1 MKKSIPALRGAAIA
15 CLLPAIASAAPEP
28 AKPSEPT
35 APVAEE
41 KAPAAPTEKKAPAA
55 VIELANVDG
64 TSITTADVERG
75 LRMRFGPQ
83 IDAMPAEQREM
94 VMKQSIP
101 RMAEELIARTLLLN
115 AAKAAK
121 TEADP
126 AELAK
131 NLAQVKG
138 SIPPEMTFADYAK
151 SIGHTEESF
160 TAEITDEMR
169 IGALVKAKID
179 ALPKTSD
186 DEIAKFYEE
195 NKKNFAGKEDVT
207 ASHILLKTDP
217 AASDEAK
224 TAKKA
229 EIEKLRATLL
239 KAKGEGFAELAK
251 EHSDCPSGAS
261 GGDLG
266 KFGRGQMVPAFEKA
280 AFTQKEG
287 EIGEIIETQFGF
299 HLIKVTAKTDPGQR
313 SLEDVREEIVTQLE
327 GPRQQETVREYI
339 DGLEKAAKITRSEAL
354 TPPAPPT
361 PPAAPAHATPAAPAT
376 PAPAE

>member
-1 MKKSIPALRGAAIA
+1 MKKSISTLRGAAIA
-15 CLLPAIASAAPEP
+15 CILPAIASAVPDP
-28 AKPSEPT
+28 ATP
-35 APVAEE
+35 A
-41 KAPAAPTEKKAPAA
+41 APAAAEKKAPAA
-55 VIELANVDG
+55 VTELANVDG
-64 TSITTADVERG
+64 TSITSADVERG

-94 VMKQSIP
+94 VIKQSMP
-101 RMAEELIARTLLLN
+101 KMAEELITRTLLLN
-115 AAKAAK
+115 AAIAAK

-131 NLAQVKG
+131 NLEQIKG
-138 SIPPEMTFADYAK
+138 SLPAEMDFTAYAK

-160 TAEITDEMR
+160 TAEITDEMK

-179 ALPKTSD
+179 ALPKATD

-195 NKKNFAGKEDVT
+195 NKKSFAGEEDVT

-217 AASDEAK
+217 AAGEEAK
-224 TAKKA
+224 AAKKA
-229 EIEKLRATLL
+229 EIEKLRATLI
-239 KAKGEGFAELAK
+239 KAKGEGFDALAK

-299 HLIKVTAKTDPGQR
+299 HLIKVTAKTEPGQR
-313 SLEDVREEIVTQLE
+313 ALEEVREEIVNQIE
-327 GPRQQETVREYI
+327 GPKQQETVREYI
-339 DGLEKAAKITRSEAL
+339 DGLTKAAKITRSEAL
-354 TPPAPPT
+354 TTPPAPPT
-361 PPAAPAHATPAAPAT
+361 PPAAPAAPAT